1 MKIPC
6 PECKGKGFQDFY
18 GSVHT
23 REWCTKCGGEGKI
36 DFVEKPR
43 SYAKPVVCIYCG
55 REDCVALL
63 GESICGPL

>member
-6 PECKGKGFQDFY
+6 PVCKGKGYEDFY

-23 REWCTKCGGEGKI
+23 REICTECGGEGKI
-36 DFVEKPR
+36 EFVEKPR
-43 SYAKPVVCIYCG
+43 QSQEPQVCIYCG

-63 GESICGPL
+63 GELICGPQ